1 MNKVVFLHLQ
11 ITKNYIIKDE
21 LINLLYFLTLDYLEA
36 NRRQLICVNRL
47 ISVTDILPYFTQ
59 LYCLIYIYMMETL
72 YS

>member
-1 MNKVVFLHLQ
+1 
-11 ITKNYIIKDE
+11 
-21 LINLLYFLTLDYLEA
+21 LDYLEA

-72 YS
+72 YSRCVVFPISRYFWGTRICILLLV